1 MNAHK
6 IASLRLIR
14 RRRFTRICAG
24 SVVLAAV
31 GCGRGSEAP
40 RSAPATI
47 TVLDPTPV
55 MGGPGWTSQNLVFL
69 TLTGRDE
76 KGELVGR
83 LARSWER
90 SPDRRS
96 VTYRL
101 RTDVRWHD
109 GRPVTAHDVAFTMR
123 LLAHPKV
130 TYFPPSEAEK
140 VIVVDDSTFTTT
152 GHPYPTD
159 TWIVYYPKHLL
170 EKLDPTQFWD
180 WEFWRQPVGNGPY
193 RVVRSVP
200 RLLMELEA
208 NPEYYGSPPRIERV
222 VLKSGETAVTE
233 LMAGNVDAALLY
245 WRPLDV
251 FKLAGDTRFRIY
263 HDFALDRRK
272 AVAWNQRFEP
282 FRDARVRRALTL
294 AIDRRELLR
303 AMNLPKEVPLSDA
316 PFSPG
321 QWRAGALPSPLGYD
335 PAEARRL
342 LDKVGWREPSVGA
355 VRMRAGAP
363 LRFAMVAENADET
376 EAVLVQAALRR
387 VGVDVQLRVL
397 ERQAAR
403 SRVFE
408 AVDFDAALFAFCQ
421 RPWTPCGLVA
431 WFGAESKL
439 GYRNHEVARVLD
451 SLATYADLDADEPQ
465 ALYRELEPHFQA
477 DLPMTF
483 LYPVTHFFVAH
494 RRVRGLSSPHRANPV
509 ESMEKLWLENGKQ

>member
-1 MNAHK
+1 MNVQK
-6 IASLRLIR
+6 IASLRWIR
-14 RRRFTRICAG
+14 RRRLTRICAG

-31 GCGRGSEAP
+31 GCGRGSDAP

-90 SPDRRS
+90 SPDRRN

-101 RTDVRWHD
+101 RTDIHWHD

-130 TYFPPSEAEK
+130 TYLPPSEAEN

-170 EKLDPTQFWD
+170 EKLDPAQFWD

-208 NPEYYGSPPRIERV
+208 NPEYFGSPPRIERV

-303 AMNLPKEVPLSDA
+303 AMNLPKDVPLSDA

-321 QWRAGALPSPLGYD
+321 QWRAGALPSPLDYD

-342 LDKVGWREPSVGA
+342 LDEVGWREPSVGA

-363 LRFAMVAENADET
+363 LRFVMVVENADET

-439 GYRNHEVARVLD
+439 GYRNSEVARVLD
-451 SLATYADLDADEPQ
+451 SLATYAYLDADEPQ

-509 ESMEKLWLENGKQ
+509 ESMEKLWLEER

>member
-1 MNAHK
+1 MLSCGGEWLA
-6 IASLRLIR
+6 AGRRFLRL
-14 RRRFTRICAG
+14 CAG
-24 SVVLAAV
+24 LFALTVV
-31 GCGRGSEAP
+31 GCSRGSDA
-40 RSAPATI
+40 RQSQQGTI

-69 TLTGRDE
+69 TLTARDE

-109 GRPVTAHDVAFTMR
+109 GRPVTAHDIAFTMR

-130 TYFPPSEAEK
+130 TYFSQSDAEK
-140 VIVVDDSTFTTT
+140 VTVVDDSTFTTT

-170 EKLDPTQFWD
+170 EKLDPGQFWD
-180 WEFWRQPVGNGPY
+180 WEFWWQPVGNGPY

-200 RLLMELEA
+200 RVLMELEA
-208 NPEYYGSPPRIERV
+208 NPAYYGSPPRIRRV
-222 VLKSGETAVTE
+222 ILKSGETAVTE

-245 WRPLDV
+245 WRPLDLV
-251 FKLAGDTRFRIY
+251 KLADDPRFRTY
-263 HDFALDRRK
+263 HAYALDRRK

-303 AMNLPKEVPLSDA
+303 AMNLPEDVPLSDA
-316 PFSPG
+316 PFTPQ
-321 QWRAGALPSPLGYD
+321 QWRSGELASPLGYD

-342 LDKVGWREPSVGA
+342 LDEAGWREPSAGA
-355 VRMRAGAP
+355 VRLRAGAP
-363 LRFAMVAENADET
+363 FRFAMVLEQADET
-376 EAVLVQAALRR
+376 EAVLLQAALRR
-387 VGVDVQLRVL
+387 VGVDMQLRVL

-408 AVDFDAALFAFCQ
+408 AADFDAALFAFCQ

-431 WFGAESKL
+431 WFGAESRL
-439 GYRNHEVARVLD
+439 GYRNPEVARLLD
-451 SLATYADLDADEPQ
+451 SLATYSYLDADEPR
-465 ALYRELEPHFQA
+465 ALYRQLEPHFQA

-483 LYPVTHFFVAH
+483 LHPVVHFFVAH

-509 ESMEKLWLENGKQ
+509 ESMEKLWLEDKR